1 MSSPSQPAPA
11 HNGAAPAPDP
21 ATSERQS
28 FALVGRSHVLDPTR
42 HAVRK
47 DLADVRLA
55 DQVFAPHYAAPLP
68 RQVVTATELRAE
80 RATDAPRLAALAAGD
95 LFEML
100 DVTGGSAWG
109 VASASGLVGYVDAA
123 ALGDV
128 A

>member
-1 MSSPSQPAPA
+1 MSSPSAPT
-11 HNGAAPAPDP
+11 PAPDLP
-21 ATSERQS
+21 AGARKS

-42 HAVRK
+42 HAVRR

-80 RATDAPRLAALAAGD
+80 RAIDSARLASLAVGD
-95 LFEML
+95 RFDML

-123 ALGDV
+123 TLGDV
-128 A
+128 E

>member
-11 HNGAAPAPDP
+11 
-21 ATSERQS
+21 RKS
-28 FALVGRSHVLDPTR
+28 FALLGRSHSLDPTR

-55 DQVFAPHYAAPLP
+55 DQVFAPHYAAPLR
-68 RQVVTATELRAE
+68 RQILATTELRAE
-80 RATDAPRLAALAAGD
+80 RTSDSPRLAILAAGD
-95 LFEML
+95 PFDML
-100 DVTGGSAWG
+100 DVTGDTAWG
-109 VASASGLVGYVDAA
+109 VATVTGLVGYVDAA